1 MITMYEIKG
10 VCVRLCEDRS
20 LYSTCPIS
28 CPDDLV
34 GLLRREMETYDRE
47 HVMLVCLNTK
57 NQPINVSTVAI
68 GGLSGAGLRVADIYK
83 TALLSNASRI
93 MLAHNHPSGD
103 PTPSRDD
110 IEITKRIR
118 EAGEL
123 LGIQLLDHIVVGN
136 NTYCSMQ
143 ERGILA

>member
-1 MITMYEIKG
+1 MMYELKG

-20 LYSTCPIS
+20 LYSACPILR
-28 CPDDLV
+28 PDDLV
-34 GLLRREMETYDRE
+34 GLLRSEMETYDRE
-47 HVMLVCLNTK
+47 HVLLVCLDVK
-57 NQPINVSTVAI
+57 NRPINVNTVAI

-83 TALLSNASRI
+83 AALLSNASSI

-110 IEITKRIR
+110 VEITRRIR

-123 LGIQLLDHIVVGN
+123 LGIKLLDHIVIGN
-136 NTYCSMQ
+136 NIYCSMQ
-143 ERGILA
+143 ERGIL

>member
-1 MITMYEIKG
+1 MYELKG
-10 VCVRLCEDRS
+10 VCIRLCEDRS
-20 LYSTCPIS
+20 LYSACPIS

-34 GLLRREMETYDRE
+34 GLLRSEMADYDRE
-47 HVMLVCLNTK
+47 HVLLVCLDVK
-57 NQPINVSTVAI
+57 NRPINVNTVAI

-83 TALLSNASRI
+83 AALLSNASSI

-110 IEITKRIR
+110 VEITRRIR

-123 LGIQLLDHIVVGN
+123 LGIKLLDHIVIGN
-136 NTYCSMQ
+136 NIYCSMQ
-143 ERGILA
+143 ERGIL